1 MNKNMILLIGIIAI
15 FLLIIRPVNNDSS
28 VTNLGSSI
36 NTDDTTVNEDYE
48 EDLEVTQKGNNKYVE
63 QSKKNNENTET
74 AEKKQYTK

>member
-15 FLLIIRPVNNDSS
+15 FLLIIRPVNNDSNA
-28 VTNLGSSI
+28 TNLGSTIIS
-36 NTDDTTVNEDYE
+36 DDTTVNEDYE

-74 AEKKQYTK
+74 KEKKQYTK